1 MNSAIRLTNVKKT
14 YTGKQAGVSIRR
26 VKKEAPTTTHAVK
39 GISFDIAEGDFF
51 GFLGPNGAGKSTTIH
66 MITGLADI
74 TSGTIEVFG
83 RNVVTD
89 YRDTR
94 KMIGLASQEPNFD
107 PFFSLHESLVLQA
120 GYHGMARSQAK
131 DRADKLLKQFGLW
144 EHRKKTS
151 RQISGGMKRRL
162 LIAKALVHDPK
173 VLILDEP
180 TAGVDVE
187 LRRDL
192 WKLLRELND
201 AGTTI
206 VLTTHYIEEAEAL
219 CDRIG
224 IINQGEMIA
233 IDDKTTL
240 MNQLEEKRA
249 GVKLAQMPET
259 VGKMDQHDD
268 VSIEGDSVFFPSEK
282 ANDYLPLVVQAAAE
296 AQVAIVDID
305 TQAYD
310 LEDIFVQLTNTK

>member
-1 MNSAIRLTNVKKT
+1 MSAIVLDNVKKT
-14 YTGKQAGVSIRR
+14 YSGSQSMLGLVPQ
-26 VKKEAPTTTHAVK
+26 KKDDTQTNAVK
-39 GISFDIAEGDFF
+39 GISFEIAEGDFF

-83 RNVVTD
+83 RDVVKD

-94 KMIGLASQEPNFD
+94 KMIGLAAQEPNFD

-120 GYHGMARSQAK
+120 GYHGMPRSQAK

-144 EHRKKTS
+144 EHKKKTS

-173 VLILDEP
+173 ILILDEP

-192 WKLLRELND
+192 WNLLRELND

-224 IINQGEMIA
+224 IINHGEMIRV
-233 IDDKTTL
+233 DDKRTL
-240 MNQLEEKRA
+240 MSELEEKRA
-249 GVKLAQMPET
+249 GVQLSDMPDSVMQLANAHDNVT
-259 VGKMDQHDD
+259 VEQNT
-268 VSIEGDSVFFPSEK
+268 VFFPSEH
-282 ANDYLPLVVQAAAE
+282 AGEMLPLVLDAARNAGVTVQ
-296 AQVAIVDID
+296 DID

-310 LEDIFVQLTNTK
+310 LEDIFIQLTK